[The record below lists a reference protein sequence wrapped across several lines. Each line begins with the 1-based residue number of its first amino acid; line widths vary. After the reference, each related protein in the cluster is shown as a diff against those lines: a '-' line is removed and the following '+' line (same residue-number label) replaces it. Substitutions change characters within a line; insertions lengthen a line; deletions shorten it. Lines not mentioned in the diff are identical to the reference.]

1 MFDSFFT
8 KGILFLL
15 SLFSEKKYQNGF
27 EMSTNYLSSLFGLDG
42 KVLLLTGAG
51 GFLVGEMS
59 RAAGRAGMKV
69 VCCDVRLE
77 DAKRTAEEVIAA
89 GGNAIACQLDVRE
102 PKAFDAALDA
112 ALQAF
117 GRLDCV
123 LNGAGTNAPTPFFEI
138 SVEEWN
144 NILAV
149 QLTGTMLSCQVFG
162 KYLVDQGK
170 GSIVNISSAS
180 AGPPLSKA
188 FTYSVAKAGVK
199 NLTQNL
205 AREWGTVGVRVNA
218 LRPGFFP
225 TEWSMK
231 NFITPEREASILGH
245 TAMKRYGRPEEL
257 VGAVLWLFS
266 DAAGFVTGAEI
277 AVDGGFTAMTI

>member
-1 MFDSFFT
+1 MYLD
-8 KGILFLL
+8 
-15 SLFSEKKYQNGF
+15 SLFNLG
-27 EMSTNYLSSLFGLDG
+27 G
-42 KVLLLTGAG
+42 KTILLTGAG
-51 GFLVGEMS
+51 GFLVGELS

-69 VCCDVRLE
+69 VCCDNRLE
-77 DAKRTAEEVIAA
+77 EAQRTANEVVSA
-89 GGNAIACQLDVRE
+89 GGEAIACQLDVRD
-102 PKAFDAALDA
+102 PKAFED
-112 ALQAF
+112 ALQRTLDTF
-117 GRLDCV
+117 GKLDCV
-123 LNGAGTNAPTPFFEI
+123 LNGAGTNAPTPFLDI
-138 SVEEWN
+138 SLQEWN
-144 NILAV
+144 DILAV

-162 KYLVDQGK
+162 RYMLAQGG

-188 FTYSVAKAGVK
+188 FTYSVAKAGIA

-205 AREWGTVGVRVNA
+205 AREWGTSGIRVNA
-218 LRPGFFP
+218 IRPGFFP

-231 NFITPEREASILGH
+231 HFITPERQAAILGH

-277 AVDGGFTAMTI
+277 AVDGGFAAMTI

>member
-1 MFDSFFT
+1 M
-8 KGILFLL
+8 
-15 SLFSEKKYQNGF
+15 N
-27 EMSTNYLSSLFGLDG
+27 NYIESLFGLKG
-42 KVLLLTGAG
+42 KVVLLTGAG
-51 GFLVGEMS
+51 GFLVGELS

-77 DAKRTAEEVIAA
+77 DAERTVQEVNAA
-89 GGNAIACQLDVRE
+89 GGSAIACALDVRE
-102 PKAFDAALDA
+102 PASFDAALESTLKA
-112 ALQAF
+112 Y

-123 LNGAGTNAPTPFFEI
+123 LNGAGINAPTPFFEI
-138 SVEEWN
+138 SMQEWN
-144 NILAV
+144 DILAV
-149 QLTGTMLSCQVFG
+149 QLTGTMLSCQILG
-162 KYLVDQGK
+162 KYLVEQGK

-188 FTYSVAKAGVK
+188 FAYSVAKAGVN

-205 AREWGTVGVRVNA
+205 AREWGTKGVRVNA

-231 NFITPEREASILGH
+231 NFISPDREAAILGH
-245 TAMKRYGRPEEL
+245 TPMRRYGRPEEL

-266 DAAGFVTGAEI
+266 DAASFVTGAMI